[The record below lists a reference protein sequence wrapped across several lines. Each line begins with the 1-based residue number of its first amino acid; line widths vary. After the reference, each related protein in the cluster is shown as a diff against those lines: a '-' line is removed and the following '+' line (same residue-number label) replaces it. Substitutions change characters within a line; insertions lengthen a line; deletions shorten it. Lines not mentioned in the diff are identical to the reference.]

1 MSLFPENDYTDDGQF
16 LGHIVIGV
24 EMVGEITRNLSEST
38 ATSVDAYMATWITLA
53 ILAFLLIV
61 VPLFER
67 VPMLKDCISR
77 RWVIVTIT
85 TTLMLSV
92 VINFQHLNDSVR
104 EAIIIGGFIVGIAY
118 IFIRSIEKWLANGW
132 SFGVKRIMR
141 ATGIIS
147 TAATTMWWTAR
158 RVSLLTSHRSAS
170 LCCAIITT
178 A

>member
-1 MSLFPENDYTDDGQF
+1 MME
-16 LGHIVIGV
+16 
-24 EMVGEITRNLSEST
+24 EITRNLSEST
-38 ATSVDAYMATWITLA
+38 ASSVDAYMATWITLA

-104 EAIIIGGFIVGIAY
+104 EAIVIGGFIVGIAY

-132 SFGVKRIMR
+132 SFGVKRIEGDWQNKRVEVEMNP
-141 ATGIIS
+141 S
-147 TAATTMWWTAR
+147 TPQQDTTNQGNGKDE
-158 RVSLLTSHRSAS
+158 
-170 LCCAIITT
+170 
-178 A
+178 

>member
-1 MSLFPENDYTDDGQF
+1 MME
-16 LGHIVIGV
+16 
-24 EMVGEITRNLSEST
+24 EITRNLSEST

-104 EAIIIGGFIVGIAY
+104 EAIVIGGFIVGIAY

-132 SFGVKRIMR
+132 SFGVKRIEGDWQNKRVEVEMN
-141 ATGIIS
+141 TS
-147 TAATTMWWTAR
+147 TPQQDTTNQGNGKDE
-158 RVSLLTSHRSAS
+158 
-170 LCCAIITT
+170 
-178 A
+178 